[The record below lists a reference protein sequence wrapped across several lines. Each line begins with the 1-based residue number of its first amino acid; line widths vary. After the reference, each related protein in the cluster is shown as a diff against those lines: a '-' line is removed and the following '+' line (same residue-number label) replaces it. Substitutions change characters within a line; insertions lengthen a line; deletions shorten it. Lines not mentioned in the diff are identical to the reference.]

1 MRRDHRSS
9 IRSTRAREA
18 SVVFAITPGVHSTGC
33 HQIHNSYSFASHDPS
48 MSPHSKNI
56 TSTVTTS
63 FVIDQPNVSV
73 RPPPVMTRPRVPS
86 VPPPFARTYVF
97 PQTAAGRRRRRARR
111 SFDARARSS
120 RSTRERDA
128 SRRNSL
134 GRNRARDGGRER
146 ERERRGRGATP
157 IHASAETRDE
167 DDYSRGDARR
177 DATRLDATRRDG
189 RAGGIRARARIARAR
204 GRRADG
210 RMDGRRHARGR
221 DDAGRIIDN
230 HRRRFGRSV
239 GRSPC
244 DENLVMRGSHRLIGV
259 ELIDWRRRRERERE
273 RGRREK
279 RLTMMTTV
287 CARDRGC

>member
-1 MRRDHRSS
+1 
-9 IRSTRAREA
+9 
-18 SVVFAITPGVHSTGC
+18 
-33 HQIHNSYSFASHDPS
+33 

-134 GRNRARDGGRER
+134 GWNRARDGGRER

-157 IHASAETRDE
+157 IHASAERRDE
-167 DDYSRGDARR
+167 DDDSRGDARR
-177 DATRLDATRRDG
+177 DATRREG
-189 RAGGIRARARIARAR
+189 RAGGYVRVHRSRARADVARTDGWTDDGAHEVETTR
-204 GRRADG
+204 G
-210 RMDGRRHARGR
+210 
-221 DDAGRIIDN
+221 
-230 HRRRFGRSV
+230 
-239 GRSPC
+239 
-244 DENLVMRGSHRLIGV
+244 E
-259 ELIDWRRRRERERE
+259 
-273 RGRREK
+273 
-279 RLTMMTTV
+279 
-287 CARDRGC
+287 

>member
-157 IHASAETRDE
+157 IRGDARC
-167 DDYSRGDARR
+167 DDDDDSRGDARG
-177 DATRLDATRRDG
+177 DATRRDARRRDG
-189 RAGGIRARARIARAR
+189 RAGGIRARAQIARAR
-204 GRRADG
+204 RSRGRTDG
-210 RMDGRRHARGR
+210 RTTARPR
-221 DDAGRIIDN
+221 S
-230 HRRRFGRSV
+230 RRRGANNQSSAALRSIGRSV
-239 GRSPC
+239 A
-244 DENLVMRGSHRLIGV
+244 V
-259 ELIDWRRRRERERE
+259 
-273 RGRREK
+273 
-279 RLTMMTTV
+279 
-287 CARDRGC
+287 

>member
-177 DATRLDATRRDG
+177 DATRLDATRRT
-189 RAGGIRARARIARAR
+189 RGGNTCACTDRARARTSR
-204 GRRADG
+204 GRTDG
-210 RMDGRRHARGR
+210 RTTARPR
-221 DDAGRIIDN
+221 S
-230 HRRRFGRSV
+230 RRRGA
-239 GRSPC
+239 
-244 DENLVMRGSHRLIGV
+244 NNQ
-259 ELIDWRRRRERERE
+259 
-273 RGRREK
+273 
-279 RLTMMTTV
+279 
-287 CARDRGC
+287 